1 MPKKCH
7 SSTQKSKPRPGACL
21 EEASV
26 DQWETRFELADPWL
40 VQTYF
45 FKVSSGPGLWL
56 LWSTMQ
62 LFRLIYTGCPQ
73 KWLKTT
79 GCPKS
84 TQPNAHWPSCLSAIQ
99 SVLQL
104 LSLLTCLQ
112 VIEFCQD
119 CVYIVEKNFEN
130 IYNLHTLVVKHDQRA
145 HVGHQVLPTCTR
157 WLSSITNV
165 HKLVKFLSNLTVN
178 FTYKVKF
185 RSKIFCQ
192 LRSTC
197 TRWSRST
204 CVSSIFINYFFGKNT
219 RY

>member
-1 MPKKCH
+1 MVIRDILGRFWDILYFQLFLGTPCIDMPKKCH

-84 TQPNAHWPSCLSAIQ
+84 TQP
-99 SVLQL
+99 
-104 LSLLTCLQ
+104 
-112 VIEFCQD
+112 
-119 CVYIVEKNFEN
+119 
-130 IYNLHTLVVKHDQRA
+130 TLE
-145 HVGHQVLPTCTR
+145 
-157 WLSSITNV
+157 WLYPLAWKVSKSITKCRQTEWQIEKWTNG
-165 HKLVKFLSNLTVN
+165 
-178 FTYKVKF
+178 
-185 RSKIFCQ
+185 Q
-192 LRSTC
+192 MQC
-197 TRWSRST
+197 TWP
-204 CVSSIFINYFFGKNT
+204 N
-219 RY
+219 

>member
-1 MPKKCH
+1 MSFLTSYLLSPTGKNVENCFSKCTH
-7 SSTQKSKPRPGACL
+7 KSNDF
-21 EEASV
+21 SH
-26 DQWETRFELADPWL
+26 
-40 VQTYF
+40 
-45 FKVSSGPGLWL
+45 L
-56 LWSTMQ
+56 L
-62 LFRLIYTGCPQ
+62 I
-73 KWLKTT
+73 TT
-79 GCPKS
+79 
-84 TQPNAHWPSCLSAIQ
+84 
-99 SVLQL
+99 LQL

-130 IYNLHTLVVKHDQRA
+130 ISNLHTLVVKHDQCA

-204 CVSSIFINYFFGKNT
+204 CVSSNFINYFFGKNT